1 MSKSRFLTL
10 AALALGLFGL
20 SGAPASAFPS
30 PPPAPAAATLLTEVG
45 SRGFGLEGLNPRA
58 GIDSYRGYRGYNGYR
73 GYDGY
78 RRHYAYPRRYYGVS
92 PYWRRGCYG
101 WNSYNCRG
109 FYGGPFIGF
118 GTGIVVVPRRYG
130 YGYGNRHVRW
140 CQNRYRSYSVRTNTW
155 VAYSGRVRECVSPYS
170 R

>member
-1 MSKSRFLTL
+1 MSKFSFLTL
-10 AALALGLFGL
+10 AALALAFVGL
-20 SGAPASAFPS
+20 SAVPS
-30 PPPAPAAATLLTEVG
+30 RALPPAAPQSYASPLLSEVG
-45 SRGFGLEGLNPRA
+45 DRNIGLDYMNMRGGN
-58 GIDSYRGYRGYNGYR
+58 YRGNNWGGYRGYYGGHRN
-73 GYDGY
+73 
-78 RRHYAYPRRYYGVS
+78 YAYPRRYYGN

-109 FYGGPFIGF
+109 YYGRPYLGF

-140 CQNRYRSYSVRTNTW
+140 CQNRYRSYNVRTNTW
-155 VAYSGRVRECVSPYS
+155 VAYSGRVRECISPYS